1 VGEVA
6 KAHVAAVDK
15 GRVGENYLLG
25 GADESYLAFAR
36 IAGDLLGRK
45 VPNTPMAP
53 WKLRLFGRIL
63 AGVAAIT
70 GKEPRVTPEG
80 AALASR
86 NLFADSSKA
95 ARDLGYKTVSLE
107 DMVRESIDWLR
118 REGLIDA

>member
-1 VGEVA
+1 
-6 KAHVAAVDK
+6 
-15 GRVGENYLLG
+15 
-25 GADESYLAFAR
+25 
-36 IAGDLLGRK
+36 
-45 VPNTPMAP
+45 MAP